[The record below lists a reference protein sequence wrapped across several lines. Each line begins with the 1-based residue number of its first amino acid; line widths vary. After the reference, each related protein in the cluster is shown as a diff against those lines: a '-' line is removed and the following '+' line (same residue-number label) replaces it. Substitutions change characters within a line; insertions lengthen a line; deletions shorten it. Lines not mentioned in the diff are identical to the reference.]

1 MKNIKI
7 TIIALLLVGFSG
19 VAQNKNTEKADNLFK
34 KLQYVDAINAYN
46 KLVEKGEADTYV
58 YGRLAE
64 ANFNVYNTEE
74 AERWYSKA
82 LTDSNDS
89 EMIYNYAQMLK
100 ANGKQDAS
108 NTQMQKFA
116 EISPKDDRAVAFQ
129 ANNDYLPKLLKAK
142 PQYDLESASFNSEF
156 SDFGGT
162 VNNEMLYFASA
173 RNTSRKTYKRT
184 EESFLDVYQV
194 SITDESEAGTV
205 NGAVNTKHHEG
216 LVTFSPD
223 GETMYFSRES
233 FYEGESEKLEGD
245 KTKFSVHYLYKA
257 TKNGDSWNKAKEL
270 PFNNNTYSLRDPSL
284 SVDGTTL
291 YFASNMPNGFGM
303 YDLYKVSVNADGTF
317 GEPENLGEK
326 VNTAGNEGFPYMSS
340 NNTLYFSSTGHLG
353 LGGLDVFEFKD
364 GAIKNL
370 GQPINSVA
378 DDLAFTINEESEE
391 GFVSSNREGGKGND
405 DIYKI
410 ARIKPCYTEVFATVV
425 DTETNNPISGADIV
439 ITDAEG
445 NVVLKET
452 TKEDGTVTY
461 KTFCETDLTLSAA
474 KTDYESNTMSYV
486 TTKESEDKVQITL
499 QPIEKLIVE
508 DEVVL
513 NPILFDFD
521 KSNIHAQAA
530 FELDKLVA
538 IMTKYPDMV
547 IFAKSHTDYKGKD
560 AYNMKLSERR
570 AQSTVQYVIS
580 KGIAKERI
588 TGQGFGETEPKVD
601 CGRKCTDEERQTNRR
616 SEFKIVSGGPQK

>member
-7 TIIALLLVGFSG
+7 TIIALLLAGFSG
-19 VAQNKNTEKADNLFK
+19 IAQNKSTEKADQLFK

-74 AERWYSKA
+74 AERWYEKA
-82 LTDSNDS
+82 LTTSEDS

-108 NTQMQKFA
+108 NAQMSKFA
-116 EISPKDDRAVAFQ
+116 GLAPKDDRAVAFK

-142 PQYDLESASFNSEF
+142 PQYDLESAPFNSEF

-162 VNNEMLYFASA
+162 VSSEMLYFASA
-173 RNTSRKTYKRT
+173 RNTSRKNYKRT
-184 EESFLDVYQV
+184 DESFLDVYQV
-194 SITDESEAGTV
+194 STSGEGEAETV
-205 NGAVNTKHHEG
+205 NGAVNTKFHEG

-257 TKNGDSWNKAKEL
+257 TKNGDSWKKAEEL

-284 SVDGTTL
+284 SADGTTL

-303 YDLYKVSVNADGTF
+303 YDLYKVSVNSDGTF
-317 GEPENLGEK
+317 GEPENLGDK
-326 VNTAGNEGFPYMSS
+326 VNTAANEGFPYMSS

-353 LGGLDVFEFKD
+353 LGGLDVFELKD

-370 GQPINSVA
+370 GQPVNSNA
-378 DDLAFTINEESEE
+378 DDLAFTIDEESGD

-425 DTETNNPISGADIV
+425 DQMTNNPIAGAELEIKDV
-439 ITDAEG
+439 DG
-445 NVVLKET
+445 NVVSKET
-452 TKEDGTVTY
+452 TGVDGTVTY
-461 KTFCETDLTLSAA
+461 KTFCETALSLSAS
-474 KTDYESNTMSYV
+474 KTDYESNSMSY
-486 TTKESEDKVQITL
+486 TTSKSAEDKVQVAL
-499 QPIEKLIVE
+499 QPIEKLIVA

-521 KSNIHAQAA
+521 KSNINAQAA

-538 IMTKYPDMV
+538 VMTKYPTLV

-560 AYNMKLSERR
+560 AYNLKLSERR

-601 CGRKCTDEERQTNRR
+601 CGRKCTDEERQLNRR